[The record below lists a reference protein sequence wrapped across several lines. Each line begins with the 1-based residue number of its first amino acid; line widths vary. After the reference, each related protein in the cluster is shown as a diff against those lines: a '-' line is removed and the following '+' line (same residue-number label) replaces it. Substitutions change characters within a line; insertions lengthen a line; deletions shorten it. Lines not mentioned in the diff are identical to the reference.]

1 MARRLTLPADPL
13 ARFTELAMALKS
25 TKRWFHS
32 WESLRH
38 AAVVLCTV
46 PGPSKSVVA
55 DMNAAAET
63 LKQRSGWFGPLKDGN
78 RFQVAAMVVRE
89 GIEPG
94 AFYDA
99 VQRGR
104 EFFRQNKL
112 RRSGFYE
119 VLAILVLR
127 AQSSSH
133 RLQSSQFARL
143 KAIHDALRKDHRW
156 LTGRQDYPTIALLCG
171 TALAPERIRIEL
183 EAGYR
188 QLIERGY
195 KAGDELLTAAHILH
209 LAPAGRTPAHI
220 RFDRI
225 YQGFRDEGL
234 RMNKGDYDEIAALAL
249 LSASPSS
256 IVRRTLRHRDCILDF
271 KPRPAK
277 QLSFTVATG
286 TTFVEMLHKDA
297 RELGPARTA
306 RMVNLQSI
314 LQAQQAAILAERRAA
329 AAAAG

>member
-1 MARRLTLPADPL
+1 MGGRLALPADPL

-25 TKRWFHS
+25 SKRWFDS

-38 AAVVLCTV
+38 AAVVLCSV
-46 PGPSKSVVA
+46 PGPSSSVVA
-55 DMNAAAET
+55 DMKAAAET
-63 LKQRSGWFGPLKDGN
+63 LKKRSGWFGPLANGN

-89 GIEPG
+89 GID
-94 AFYDA
+94 ADTFYDA

-104 EFFRQNKL
+104 ELFKQSKL

-127 AQSSSH
+127 AQSSNQ

-143 KAIHDALRKDHRW
+143 KAIHDALRQDHRW
-156 LTGRQDYPTIALLCG
+156 LTGRHDYPTIALLCG
-171 TALAPERIRIEL
+171 TAQAPERIRREL
-183 EAGYR
+183 EARYR
-188 QLIERGY
+188 QLIEQGY

-209 LAPAGRTPAHI
+209 LAPARRTPVHV

-225 YQGFRDEGL
+225 YQGFRAEGL

-249 LSASPSS
+249 LSAPPRS
-256 IVRRTLRHRDCILDF
+256 IVRRTLRHRDCLLDF
-271 KPRPAK
+271 KPRPGK
-277 QLSFTVATG
+277 QLSFTLATG

-297 RELGPARTA
+297 RELGPARAA
-306 RMVNLQSI
+306 RLVNLQSI